1 MKINKK
7 VSYLYLTNQK
17 QRTKVEQNFMRK
29 GSKMLTPKQHK
40 LLVFIDEFI
49 KEHGHSPSFEEMK
62 MAVGLKSKSG
72 IHVLINSLEERG
84 FIRKLA
90 HKARALEVL
99 KMPEIQEKPVTPSA
113 SANDNT
119 DFSLMI
125 PLYGKIA
132 AGTPIEAIANPSE
145 YIYIPKTFSTSSE
158 LYALTIEGESMIEAG
173 IFDGDTAIIRRA
185 NQANNGQIVVALVD
199 NEEATLKVLDKK
211 SGNEVWL
218 LPCNKDY
225 NPIKITK
232 DRLQIQGI
240 LYGIVRKYN

>member
-1 MKINKK
+1 
-7 VSYLYLTNQK
+7 
-17 QRTKVEQNFMRK
+17 
-29 GSKMLTPKQHK
+29 MLTPKQHN
-40 LLVFIDEFI
+40 LLIYIDEFI

-62 MAVGLKSKSG
+62 EAIGLRSKSG
-72 IHVLINSLEERG
+72 IHALINSLEERG

-99 KMPEIQEKPVTPSA
+99 KLPKAEANISQPSNI
-113 SANDNT
+113 ANDNADD

-145 YIYIPKTFSTSSE
+145 YIYIPKSFSTQSE

-185 NQANNGQIVVALVD
+185 DRANNGQIVVALVD

-211 SGNEVWL
+211 AGNEVWL
-218 LPCNKDY
+218 LPCNKEY
-225 NPIKITK
+225 NPIKLTA
-232 DRLQIQGI
+232 DRLKIQGV

>member
-1 MKINKK
+1 
-7 VSYLYLTNQK
+7 
-17 QRTKVEQNFMRK
+17 
-29 GSKMLTPKQHK
+29 MLTPKQHQ
-40 LLVFIDEFI
+40 LLVYIDGFI
-49 KEHGHSPSFEEMK
+49 KENGHSPSFEEMK
-62 MAVGLKSKSG
+62 VAVGLKSKSG
-72 IHVLINSLEERG
+72 IYMLISALEERG

-99 KMPEIQEKPVTPSA
+99 KLPEIAEKKLT
-113 SANDNT
+113 ANDNEET

-145 YIYIPKTFSTSSE
+145 YIYIPKSFSTKSE

-185 NQANNGQIVVALVD
+185 DQANNGQIVVALVD

-218 LPCNKDY
+218 LPCNKEY
-225 NPIKITK
+225 SPIKITK
-232 DRLQIQGI
+232 DRLKIQGI

>member
-1 MKINKK
+1 
-7 VSYLYLTNQK
+7 
-17 QRTKVEQNFMRK
+17 
-29 GSKMLTPKQHK
+29 MLTPKQLN
-40 LLVFIDEFI
+40 LLIYIDEFI

-62 MAVGLKSKSG
+62 EAVGLRSKSG
-72 IHVLINSLEERG
+72 IHALINSLEERG

-99 KMPEIQEKPVTPSA
+99 KLPNTETNISETSDV
-113 SANDNT
+113 ANDNSDN

-132 AGTPIEAIANPSE
+132 AGTPIEAIANSSE
-145 YIYIPKTFSTSSE
+145 YIYIPKSFSSQSE

-173 IFDGDTAIIRRA
+173 IFDGDTAIIRRVDR
-185 NQANNGQIVVALVD
+185 ANNGQIVVALVD

-211 SGNEVWL
+211 AGNEVWL

-225 NPIKITK
+225 NPIKITA
-232 DRLQIQGI
+232 DRLKIQGV

>member
-1 MKINKK
+1 
-7 VSYLYLTNQK
+7 
-17 QRTKVEQNFMRK
+17 
-29 GSKMLTPKQHK
+29 MLTPKQLN
-40 LLVFIDEFI
+40 LLIYIDEFI

-62 MAVGLKSKSG
+62 EAIGLRSKSG
-72 IHVLINSLEERG
+72 IHALINSLEERG
-84 FIRKLA
+84 FIRKMA
-90 HKARALEVL
+90 HRARALEVIKL
-99 KMPEIQEKPVTPSA
+99 PKAETNVSEPTNI
-113 SANDNT
+113 ANDNSDD

-145 YIYIPKTFSTSSE
+145 YIYIPKSFSTQSE

-185 NQANNGQIVVALVD
+185 DRANNGQIVVALVD

-211 SGNEVWL
+211 AGNEVWL

-225 NPIKITK
+225 NPIKITA
-232 DRLQIQGI
+232 DRLKIQGV

>member
-1 MKINKK
+1 
-7 VSYLYLTNQK
+7 
-17 QRTKVEQNFMRK
+17 
-29 GSKMLTPKQHK
+29 MLTPKQHK

-49 KEHGHSPSFEEMK
+49 KQNGHSPSFEEMK
-62 MAVGLKSKSG
+62 SAVGLKSKSG
-72 IHVLINSLEERG
+72 IHALLASLEERG

-90 HKARALEVL
+90 HKARALEVVKIPQL
-99 KMPEIQEKPVTPSA
+99 EQLNTDTVQT
-113 SANDNT
+113 ANDNGQT
-119 DFSLMI
+119 EFSLAI

-145 YIYIPKTFSTSSE
+145 YIYIPKSFSTQSE

-185 NQANNGQIVVALVD
+185 DRANNGQIVVALVD

-211 SGNEVWL
+211 TGNEVWL

-225 NPIKITK
+225 NPIKLTT
-232 DRLQIQGI
+232 DRLKIQGI

>member
-1 MKINKK
+1 
-7 VSYLYLTNQK
+7 
-17 QRTKVEQNFMRK
+17 
-29 GSKMLTPKQHK
+29 MLTPKQHK
-40 LLVFIDEFI
+40 LLVYIDNFI
-49 KEHGHSPSFEEMK
+49 KETGHSPSFEEMK
-62 MAVGLKSKSG
+62 NAVGLKSKSG
-72 IHVLINSLEERG
+72 IHALINALEERG

-99 KMPEIQEKPVTPSA
+99 KVPQIEAHFDEAEELEEQEHF
-113 SANDNT
+113 ANDNGEAE
-119 DFSLMI
+119 FSLMI

-145 YIYIPKTFSTSSE
+145 YIYIPKSFSTKSE

-185 NQANNGQIVVALVD
+185 DRAENGQIVVALVD

-211 SGNEVWL
+211 GGNEVWL

-225 NPIKITK
+225 NPIKLTA
-232 DRLQIQGI
+232 DRLKIQGI

>member
-1 MKINKK
+1 
-7 VSYLYLTNQK
+7 
-17 QRTKVEQNFMRK
+17 
-29 GSKMLTPKQHK
+29 MLTPKQHN
-40 LLVFIDEFI
+40 LLIYIDEFI

-62 MAVGLKSKSG
+62 EAVGLRSKSG
-72 IHVLINSLEERG
+72 IHALINSLEERG

-99 KMPEIQEKPVTPSA
+99 KLPKIEPEA
-113 SANDNT
+113 SELENIANDNLDE

-145 YIYIPKTFSTSSE
+145 YIYIPKSFSTQSE

-185 NQANNGQIVVALVD
+185 DRANNGQIVVALVD

-211 SGNEVWL
+211 GGNEVWL

-225 NPIKITK
+225 NPIKITA
-232 DRLQIQGI
+232 DRLKIQGI

>member
-1 MKINKK
+1 
-7 VSYLYLTNQK
+7 
-17 QRTKVEQNFMRK
+17 
-29 GSKMLTPKQHK
+29 MLTPKQHK
-40 LLVFIDEFI
+40 LLMYIDDFI
-49 KEHGHSPSFEEMK
+49 KTNGHSPSFEEMK
-62 MAVGLKSKSG
+62 SAVGLKSKSG
-72 IHVLINSLEERG
+72 IHALINSLEERG

-99 KMPEIQEKPVTPSA
+99 KMPEITEQFKEDTTHNI
-113 SANDNT
+113 ANDNE
-119 DFSLMI
+119 DAEFSLMI

-145 YIYIPKTFSTSSE
+145 YIYIPKSFSTQSE

-185 NQANNGQIVVALVD
+185 DRADNGQIIVALVD

-218 LPCNKDY
+218 LPCNKEY
-225 NPIKITK
+225 NPIKLTS
-232 DRLQIQGI
+232 DRLKIQGI

>member
-1 MKINKK
+1 
-7 VSYLYLTNQK
+7 
-17 QRTKVEQNFMRK
+17 
-29 GSKMLTPKQHK
+29 MLTPKQHN
-40 LLVFIDEFI
+40 LLIYIDEFI

-62 MAVGLKSKSG
+62 EAVGLRSKSG
-72 IHVLINSLEERG
+72 IHALINSLEERG

-99 KMPEIQEKPVTPSA
+99 KLPKIEPVDPELENI
-113 SANDNT
+113 ANDNLDE

-145 YIYIPKTFSTSSE
+145 YIYIPKSFSTQSE

-185 NQANNGQIVVALVD
+185 DRANNGQIVVALVD

-211 SGNEVWL
+211 GGNEVWL

-225 NPIKITK
+225 NPIKITA
-232 DRLQIQGI
+232 DRLKIQGI

>member
-1 MKINKK
+1 MTFEK
-7 VSYLYLTNQK
+7 S
-17 QRTKVEQNFMRK
+17 RTKVEQILRAN
-29 GSKMLTPKQHK
+29 GGNMLTPKQHK

-49 KEHGHSPSFEEMK
+49 KENGHSPSFDEMK
-62 MAVGLKSKSG
+62 DAVGLKSKSG
-72 IHVLINSLEERG
+72 IHAMLSSLEERG

-90 HKARALEVL
+90 HRARALEVVKVPKL
-99 KMPEIQEKPVTPSA
+99 ESAASHSEKK
-113 SANDNT
+113 ANDNGEAE
-119 DFSLMI
+119 FSLAI

-145 YIYIPKTFSTSSE
+145 YIYIPKSFSTQSE

-185 NQANNGQIVVALVD
+185 DRANNGQIVVALVD

-211 SGNEVWL
+211 TGNEVWL
-218 LPCNKDY
+218 LPCNKEY
-225 NPIKITK
+225 NPIKLTA
-232 DRLQIQGI
+232 DRLKIQGI

>member
-1 MKINKK
+1 
-7 VSYLYLTNQK
+7 
-17 QRTKVEQNFMRK
+17 
-29 GSKMLTPKQHK
+29 MLTPKQHK
-40 LLVFIDEFI
+40 LLVFINDFI
-49 KEHGHSPSFEEMK
+49 NNVGHCPSFEEMK
-62 MAVGLKSKSG
+62 NAVGLKSKSG
-72 IHVLINSLEERG
+72 IHVLLNSLEERG
-84 FIRKLA
+84 FIRKLP
-90 HKARALEVL
+90 HKARALEVI
-99 KMPEIQEKPVTPSA
+99 KMPDSEDKEKNIS
-113 SANDNT
+113 SNIANDNDES

-145 YIYIPKTFSTSSE
+145 YIYIPKSFSTRSE

-185 NQANNGQIVVALVD
+185 DRADNGQIVVALVD

-218 LPCNKDY
+218 LPCNKEY
-225 NPIKITK
+225 SPIKLTT
-232 DRLQIQGI
+232 DRLKIQGV

>member
-1 MKINKK
+1 
-7 VSYLYLTNQK
+7 
-17 QRTKVEQNFMRK
+17 
-29 GSKMLTPKQHK
+29 MLTPKQHN
-40 LLVFIDEFI
+40 LLIYIDEFI
-49 KEHGHSPSFEEMK
+49 KEYGHSPSFEEMK
-62 MAVGLKSKSG
+62 NAIGLKSKSG
-72 IHVLINSLEERG
+72 IHALINSLEERG

-90 HKARALEVL
+90 HKARALEVVKL
-99 KMPEIQEKPVTPSA
+99 PQITEKTPDNNYI
-113 SANDNT
+113 ANDNEES

-145 YIYIPKTFSTSSE
+145 YIYIPKSFSTQSE

-185 NQANNGQIVVALVD
+185 DRANNGQIVVALVD

-225 NPIKITK
+225 SPIKITA
-232 DRLQIQGI
+232 DRLKIQGI

>member
-1 MKINKK
+1 
-7 VSYLYLTNQK
+7 
-17 QRTKVEQNFMRK
+17 
-29 GSKMLTPKQHK
+29 MLTPKQHK
-40 LLVFIDEFI
+40 LLIFIDDFI
-49 KEHGHSPSFEEMK
+49 NQNGHSPSFEEMK
-62 MAVGLKSKSG
+62 SAVGLKSKSG
-72 IHVLINSLEERG
+72 IHALINSLEERG

-99 KMPEIQEKPVTPSA
+99 KLPKIDENSLECDGF
-113 SANDNT
+113 SANDNSET
-119 DFSLMI
+119 EFSLQI

-173 IFDGDTAIIRRA
+173 IFDGDTAIIRRSDRA
-185 NQANNGQIVVALVD
+185 DNGQIVVALVD

-218 LPCNKDY
+218 LPCNKSY
-225 NPIKITK
+225 TPIKLTA
-232 DRLQIQGI
+232 DRLKIQGV

>member
-1 MKINKK
+1 MKN
-7 VSYLYLTNQK
+7 
-17 QRTKVEQNFMRK
+17 
-29 GSKMLTPKQHK
+29 
-40 LLVFIDEFI
+40 
-49 KEHGHSPSFEEMK
+49 
-62 MAVGLKSKSG
+62 AVGLKSKSG

-84 FIRKLA
+84 FIRKLP

-99 KMPEIQEKPVTPSA
+99 KLPEIVEKSL
-113 SANDNT
+113 SKNLANDNDET
-119 DFSLMI
+119 EFSLMI

-145 YIYIPKTFSTSSE
+145 YIYIPKSFSTSSE

-185 NQANNGQIVVALVD
+185 EQANNGQIVVALVD

-218 LPCNKDY
+218 LPCNKEY
-225 NPIKITK
+225 NPIKLTK
-232 DRLQIQGI
+232 DRLKIQGV

>member
-1 MKINKK
+1 M
-7 VSYLYLTNQK
+7 
-17 QRTKVEQNFMRK
+17 RTFNEHGGN
-29 GSKMLTPKQHK
+29 MLTPKQHQ
-40 LLVFIDEFI
+40 LLIYIDEFI
-49 KEHGHSPSFEEMK
+49 KTNGHSPSFEEMK
-62 MAVGLKSKSG
+62 AAVGLKSKSG
-72 IHVLINSLEERG
+72 IHALINSLEERG

-99 KMPEIQEKPVTPSA
+99 KMPEMEEVSKSKAVNI
-113 SANDNT
+113 ANDNDET
-119 DFSLMI
+119 EFSLMI

-132 AGTPIEAIANPSE
+132 AGTPIEAIANSSE
-145 YIYIPKTFSTSSE
+145 YIYIPKSFSTQSE

-185 NQANNGQIVVALVD
+185 DRADNGQIVVALVD

-218 LPCNKDY
+218 LPCNKEY
-225 NPIKITK
+225 SPIKLTK
-232 DRLQIQGI
+232 DRLKIQGI

>member
-1 MKINKK
+1 
-7 VSYLYLTNQK
+7 
-17 QRTKVEQNFMRK
+17 
-29 GSKMLTPKQHK
+29 MLTPKQHK
-40 LLVFIDEFI
+40 LLMYIDTFINQT
-49 KEHGHSPSFEEMK
+49 GHSPSFEEMK
-62 MAVGLKSKSG
+62 EAVGLKSKSG
-72 IHVLINSLEERG
+72 IHALLNSLEERG

-90 HKARALEVL
+90 HKARALEVIKL
-99 KMPEIQEKPVTPSA
+99 PQKDIITQNNQNI
-113 SANDNT
+113 ANDNIDA

-145 YIYIPKTFSTSSE
+145 YIYIPKSFSTSSE

-185 NQANNGQIVVALVD
+185 NRADNGQIVVALVD
-199 NEEATLKVLDKK
+199 NEEATLKMLDKK

-225 NPIKITK
+225 EPIKLTA
-232 DRLQIQGI
+232 DRVKIQGI

>member
-1 MKINKK
+1 
-7 VSYLYLTNQK
+7 
-17 QRTKVEQNFMRK
+17 
-29 GSKMLTPKQHK
+29 MLTPKQHK
-40 LLVFIDEFI
+40 LLMYIDEFI
-49 KEHGHSPSFEEMK
+49 AKTGHSPSFEEMK
-62 MAVGLKSKSG
+62 EAVGLKSKSG
-72 IHVLINSLEERG
+72 IHALINSLEERG

-90 HKARALEVL
+90 HKARALEVIKL
-99 KMPEIQEKPVTPSA
+99 PNTKTVDTPS
-113 SANDNT
+113 SNIANDNLET

-145 YIYIPKTFSTSSE
+145 YIYIPKTFSTKSE

-173 IFDGDTAIIRRA
+173 IFDGDTAIIRKANRA
-185 NQANNGQIVVALVD
+185 DNGQIVVALVD

-211 SGNEVWL
+211 PGNEVWL

-225 NPIKITK
+225 NPIKLTA
-232 DRLQIQGI
+232 DRIKIQGV

>member
-1 MKINKK
+1 
-7 VSYLYLTNQK
+7 
-17 QRTKVEQNFMRK
+17 
-29 GSKMLTPKQHK
+29 MLTPKQLN
-40 LLVFIDEFI
+40 LLIYIDEFI

-62 MAVGLKSKSG
+62 EAVGLRSKSG
-72 IHVLINSLEERG
+72 IHALINSLEERG

-99 KMPEIQEKPVTPSA
+99 KLPNTETNISETSDV
-113 SANDNT
+113 ANDNSDN

-145 YIYIPKTFSTSSE
+145 YIYIPKSFSSQSE

-173 IFDGDTAIIRRA
+173 IFDGDTAIIRRVDR
-185 NQANNGQIVVALVD
+185 ANNGQIVVALVD

-211 SGNEVWL
+211 AGNEVWL

-225 NPIKITK
+225 NPIKITA
-232 DRLQIQGI
+232 DRLKIQGV